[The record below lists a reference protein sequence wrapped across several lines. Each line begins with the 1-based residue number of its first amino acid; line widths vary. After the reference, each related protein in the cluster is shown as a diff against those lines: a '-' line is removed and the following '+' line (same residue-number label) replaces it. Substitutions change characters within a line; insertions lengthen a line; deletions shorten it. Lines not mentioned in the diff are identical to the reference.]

1 MQAGILTSVTYPTG
15 GRTEFSYEA
24 HRYIDD
30 HGTSH
35 MAGGLRIRQI
45 RDVESNGNVLYRNFR
60 YSTYADHING
70 GGVLNVVPAASSYP
84 YDTNEVYYRE
94 TMMRMAF
101 FIMLVLY
108 SWLYFVALM
117 VNWLQDTNYFN
128 ITNAVKENNYDLVRG
143 LSSQTM
149 RNTRP

>member
-1 MQAGILTSVTYPTG
+1 MYLVSSDATGEGGITFECVSSGIWAKACVKTS
-15 GRTEFSYEA
+15 
-24 HRYIDD
+24 D
-30 HGTSH
+30 
-35 MAGGLRIRQI
+35 
-45 RDVESNGNVLYRNFR
+45 NC
-60 YSTYADHING
+60 
-70 GGVLNVVPAASSYP
+70 
-84 YDTNEVYYRE
+84 E

-143 LSSQTM
+143 LSSHTM
-149 RNTRP
+149 RNTHP